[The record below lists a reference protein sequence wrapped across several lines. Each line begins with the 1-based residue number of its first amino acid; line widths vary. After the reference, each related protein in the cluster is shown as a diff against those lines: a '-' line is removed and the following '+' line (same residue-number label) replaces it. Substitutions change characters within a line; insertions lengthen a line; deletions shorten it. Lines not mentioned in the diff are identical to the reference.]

1 LRKKN
6 RQPTLSIIVPVFNEE
21 KTLLHLL
28 KKVQKVKLKGLRKQI
43 VVVDDGS
50 TDKTRALLK
59 KIKMPN
65 VEIYYHEK
73 NKGKGAA
80 IRTAIPHT
88 TGDYVVVQDADLEYD
103 PADYEK
109 LLVPLL
115 DGLADVVYGSRFMG
129 THRAFMFMH
138 YMGNIFLSVV
148 TSVLYGTILT
158 DMETCYKVFKG
169 DILRGLT
176 LRSNRFEFEPEVT
189 AKLLKKNYK
198 IFEMPISYRGRSFS
212 EGKKI
217 TWRDGI
223 TALVTLIRYR
233 FSD

>member
-1 LRKKN
+1 LKSKK
-6 RQPTLSIIVPVFNEE
+6 PTLSIIVPVFNEN
-21 KTLLHLL
+21 KTLLALL
-28 KKVQKVKLKGLRKQI
+28 KKVQAVKLGGLQKQI
-43 VVVDDGS
+43 IVVDDGS
-50 TDKTRALLK
+50 ADGTREILK
-59 KIKMPN
+59 KMRKPGIE
-65 VEIYYHEK
+65 VYYHEK

-88 TGDYVVVQDADLEYD
+88 KGAYVVVQDADLEYD

-109 LLVPLL
+109 LLGPLL
-115 DGLADVVYGSRFMG
+115 EGKADVVYGSRFMG
-129 THRAFMFMH
+129 THQAFVFTH
-138 YMGNIFLSVV
+138 YLGNMFLSAV
-148 TSVLYGTILT
+148 TTVLYGTVLT

-198 IFEMPISYRGRSFS
+198 IYEMPISYHGRGFS

-217 TWRDGI
+217 TWRDGL
-223 TALVTLIRYR
+223 TALWCLFRYWLW
-233 FSD
+233 D

>member
-1 LRKKN
+1 MRKKP
-6 RQPTLSIIVPVFNEE
+6 PTLSVIVPVFNEN
-21 KTLLHLL
+21 KTLLLL
-28 KKVQKVKLKGLRKQI
+28 LEKVQSVKLKGLQKQI

-50 TDKTRALLK
+50 ADGTREILEKFK
-59 KIKMPN
+59 KPN
-65 VEIYYHEK
+65 VEVYYHEK
-73 NKGKGAA
+73 NRGKGAA

-109 LLVPLL
+109 LLGPLL
-115 DGLADVVYGSRFMG
+115 EGKADVVYGSRFMG
-129 THRAFMFMH
+129 THQAFVFTH
-138 YMGNIFLSVV
+138 YLGNIFLSFA
-148 TSVLYGTILT
+148 TTLLYGTVLT

-169 DILRGLT
+169 DILRSLT

-189 AKLLKKNYK
+189 AKLLKMNYK
-198 IFEMPISYRGRSFS
+198 IYEMPISYNGRGFS

-223 TALVTLIRYR
+223 TALWCLVRYR
-233 FSD
+233 VSD